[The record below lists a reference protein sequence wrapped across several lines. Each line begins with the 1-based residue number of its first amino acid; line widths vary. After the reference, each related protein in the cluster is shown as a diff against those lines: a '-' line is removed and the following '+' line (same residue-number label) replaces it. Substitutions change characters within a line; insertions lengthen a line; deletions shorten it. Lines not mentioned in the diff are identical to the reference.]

1 MSTPVSQL
9 DLTVHI
15 ESCIAYEQTNGLKER
30 SLNSLKGYLTNFTTY
45 LEVHPVNSLSD
56 ISTDYLREFIIQRAE
71 VYDRDTDMTTSLGYS
86 TVKGVIWS
94 LHTLFGHLSLTNQI
108 DHNPAAPI
116 RYPKEHKREKL
127 PVYLSSKQLSQL
139 LVWSSEYSRPADF
152 AIITLMSSTGMR
164 PADMASLTRFD
175 YDAQQKIILPKV
187 KGGWIKPT
195 PVSNT
200 CAQVLNTYLAMRTDS
215 DTALFLN
222 KHNKAVKKSYI
233 QRTVKQAGQDAG
245 LEISLTCNILR
256 HTFATH
262 ACDRHGKQ
270 MTQALLGH
278 CHSRTTDGY
287 VHLSPRRFKALMN
300 EHPHNQ
306 ITGAK

>member
-1 MSTPVSQL
+1 MSTTVSPL

-15 ESCIAYEQTNGLKER
+15 ESCIAYEQTNGLKDR
-30 SLNSLKGYLTNFTTY
+30 SRKSLNDYLASFSTY
-45 LEVHPVNSLSD
+45 LEAHPISTLSD
-56 ISTDYLREFIIQRAE
+56 ICTDYLREFIIQRTE
-71 VYDRDTDMTTSLGYS
+71 VYDPVSDTTTKLGFS

-94 LHTLFGHLSLTNQI
+94 LHTLFGHLSLTGLVT
-108 DHNPAAPI
+108 HNPAAPI
-116 RYPKEHKREKL
+116 RYPKEHKQEKL
-127 PVYLSSKQLSQL
+127 PVYLSSKQLSKL
-139 LVWSSEYSRPADF
+139 LLWSAEHSRPTDF
-152 AIITLMSSTGMR
+152 AIITLMCSTGMR
-164 PADMASLTRFD
+164 PTDMASLTRFD

-187 KGGWIKPT
+187 KGGWVKPT

-200 CAQVLNTYLAMRTDS
+200 CAQVLDTYLAMRTDS
-215 DTALFLN
+215 NTALFLN
-222 KHNKAVKKSYI
+222 KHSKPVKTSYI
-233 QRTVKQAGQDAG
+233 QRTVKRAGLDAG

-287 VHLSPRRFKALMN
+287 AHLSPRHFKALMN